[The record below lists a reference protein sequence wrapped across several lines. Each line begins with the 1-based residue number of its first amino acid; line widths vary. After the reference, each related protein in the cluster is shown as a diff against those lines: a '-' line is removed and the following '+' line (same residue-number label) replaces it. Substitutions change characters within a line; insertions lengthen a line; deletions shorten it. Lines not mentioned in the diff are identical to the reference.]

1 MFARLIE
8 EYGSQ
13 EKQKEEP
20 AVDLLQRPSEVAK
33 VVVPEAVQASKDPQ
47 GLMQEE
53 ERMTGAV
60 SWSVYAGFFAFS
72 GGFVGFTLLVL
83 FTVLAQG
90 AQGECSSCAVQSMEY

>member
-20 AVDLLQRPSEVAK
+20 AVDDPQRPAEVAK
-33 VVVPEAVQASKDPQ
+33 AVLPEAAQAAEDPQ

-90 AQGECSSCAVQSMEY
+90 AQGVCSSCAVQSTEY